1 VGDVFFLAFL
11 AALYP
16 TLLAATTVMLVLPH
30 PKRLLL
36 GYLLGAAMTSVT
48 VGLVI
53 VFALR
58 DSGLVHTTKAAL
70 GPGADIAL
78 GCLALTIA
86 LVLGTGR
93 DQRLVERRR
102 KRKAAKGGSDG
113 PPRWQQALGRGSAR
127 TTFVVGALL
136 TLPGATYITALYRI
150 SDENLSDPLTV
161 ASVLAFN
168 VIMLMLL
175 EIPLLAYTIAPDW
188 TPKAVERFKRAL
200 RERGRGWAIRGAAIV
215 GILFVLRG
223 VLTLIVQG

>member
-1 VGDVFFLAFL
+1 MGDVFFLAFL

-16 TLLAATTVMLVLPH
+16 TLLAATTVMLLLPH

-36 GYLLGAAMTSVT
+36 GYLCGAAMTSVT

-58 DSGLVHTTKAAL
+58 HAGLTRTTQVTL
-70 GPGADIAL
+70 GPGEDIAL
-78 GCLALTIA
+78 GCLALA
-86 LVLGTGR
+86 LAFVLHSGR

-102 KRKAAKGGSDG
+102 ERKAAKGEDKQG

-150 SDENLSDPLTV
+150 SDENLADPVTV
-161 ASVLAFN
+161 AVVLAFN

-175 EIPLLAYTIAPDW
+175 EIPLLAYTFAPDW
-188 TPKAVERFKRAL
+188 TPKAIERFKHKL
-200 RERGRGWAIRGAAIV
+200 RERGRVWGVRVAT
-215 GILFVLRG
+215 ILGLLMIARG
-223 VLTLIVQG
+223 VIALLA

>member
-1 VGDVFFLAFL
+1 MGDVFFLAFL

-16 TLLAATTVMLVLPH
+16 TLLAATTVMLMLPH

-58 DSGLVHTTKAAL
+58 HSGLVKTTQTML

-86 LVLGTGR
+86 IVLGTGR

-102 KRKAAKGGSDG
+102 ERKAAKGPQG

-150 SDENLSDPLTV
+150 ADEELADPVTV
-161 ASVLAFN
+161 AVVLAFN
-168 VIMLMLL
+168 LIMLMLL
-175 EIPLLAYTIAPDW
+175 EIPLLAYTFAPEW
-188 TPKAVERFKRAL
+188 TPKTIERIKRAL
-200 RERGRGWAIRGAAIV
+200 RERGRAWAVRIAAIL
-215 GILFVLRG
+215 GVLMIARG
-223 VLTLIVQG
+223 VITLLV

>member
-1 VGDVFFLAFL
+1 VGDIFLLAFL

-16 TLLAATTVMLVLPH
+16 TLLAATTVMLLMPH

-36 GYLLGAAMTSVT
+36 GYLFGAAMTSVT

-58 DSGLVHTTKAAL
+58 HAGLTKTTQVTL
-70 GPGADIAL
+70 GPGEDIVL
-78 GCLALTIA
+78 GCLALAIA
-86 LVLGTGR
+86 FVLRSGR
-93 DQRLVERRR
+93 DQKLVERRR
-102 KRKAAKGGSDG
+102 ERKVAKGKDDAG

-161 ASVLAFN
+161 LTVVAFN

-175 EIPLLAYTIAPDW
+175 EIPLLAYTFAPDW
-188 TPKAVERFKRAL
+188 TPKAIERFKHRL
-200 RERGRGWAIRGAAIV
+200 SERGRIWGIRIAAAL
-215 GILFVLRG
+215 GILLIARG
-223 VLTLIVQG
+223 VITLLA

>member
-48 VGLVI
+48 LGLVI
-53 VFALR
+53 VFTLR
-58 DSGLVHTTKAAL
+58 HSGLVSTTQASL
-70 GPGADIAL
+70 GPGVDIVL
-78 GCLALTIA
+78 GCLALAIA
-86 LVLGTGR
+86 FVLHSGR

-102 KRKAAKGGSDG
+102 ERKAAKGPTG

-136 TLPGATYITALYRI
+136 TLPGATYITALHRI
-150 SDENLSDPLTV
+150 ADEDLADPITV
-161 ASVLAFN
+161 AVVLAFN
-168 VIMLMLL
+168 LIMLMLL
-175 EIPLLAYTIAPDW
+175 EVPLLAYTFAPDW
-188 TPKAVERFKRAL
+188 TPKAVEHFKLKL
-200 RERGRGWAIRGAAIV
+200 RERGRIWGVRVA
-215 GILFVLRG
+215 LVLGTLMIARG
-223 VLTLIVQG
+223 VITLLA

>member
-1 VGDVFFLAFL
+1 MGDVFLLAFL

-16 TLLAATTVMLVLPH
+16 SLLAATTVMLLLPH

-36 GYLLGAAMTSVT
+36 GYLCGAAMTSIT
-48 VGLVI
+48 LGLVI

-58 DSGLVHTTKAAL
+58 NAGLTRTTQVTL
-70 GPGADIAL
+70 SPVEDIAL
-78 GCLALTIA
+78 GCLALAIA
-86 LVLGTGR
+86 FVLHSGR

-102 KRKAAKGGSDG
+102 ERKAAKGEEKQG

-161 ASVLAFN
+161 LTVIAFN
-168 VIMLMLL
+168 AIMLMLL
-175 EIPLLAYTIAPDW
+175 EIPLLAYTFAPDW
-188 TPKAVERFKRAL
+188 TPKAIERFKAKL
-200 RERGRGWAIRGAAIV
+200 RERGRTWGIRVAATLGALMIAR
-215 GILFVLRG
+215 GII
-223 VLTLIVQG
+223 TLVA

>member
-16 TLLAATTVMLVLPH
+16 TLLAATTVMLLLPH

-48 VGLVI
+48 LGLVI

-58 DSGLVHTTKAAL
+58 HAGLTKTTQTTL
-70 GPGADIAL
+70 GPGEDIAL
-78 GCLALTIA
+78 GCLAIVIA
-86 LVLGTGR
+86 FVLHSGR
-93 DQRLVERRR
+93 DQRLAERRR
-102 KRKAAKGGSDG
+102 ERKAAKGKGEAG

-150 SDENLSDPLTV
+150 SDENLADPLTV
-161 ASVLAFN
+161 LVVLAFN
-168 VIMLMLL
+168 AIMLMLL
-175 EIPLLAYTIAPDW
+175 EIPLLAYTLAPDW
-188 TPKAVERFKRAL
+188 TPKAIERFKHKL
-200 RERGRGWAIRGAAIV
+200 RERGRVWAVRVAALLGLLMIARGIIALL
-215 GILFVLRG
+215 G
-223 VLTLIVQG
+223 